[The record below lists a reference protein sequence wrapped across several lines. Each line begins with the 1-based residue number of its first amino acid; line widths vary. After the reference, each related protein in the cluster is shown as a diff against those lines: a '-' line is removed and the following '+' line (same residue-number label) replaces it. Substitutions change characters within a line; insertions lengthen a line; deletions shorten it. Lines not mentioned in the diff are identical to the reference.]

1 MPENTQLAVV
11 TGASSGIGYA
21 TVRTLAERGFH
32 VLAGVRSETD
42 AQRLSGQ
49 NVEGV
54 TLDITN
60 PAHVAA
66 IARRIGNDAAGR
78 PLAALVNNAG
88 VALNAPIE
96 TLPIEEWRR
105 HFEVNFFGHVAVTQA
120 LLPALV
126 AGRGRVVNI
135 SSIGGRV
142 AFPTYGAYAA
152 SKFALEAVSDVLRR
166 EVGRYGVHV
175 IVIEPGTVNSA
186 MWGKGLTNIQEVAAA
201 FAAGA
206 SDAEKA
212 RYSDLLAAM
221 TKQAEANVRNGNGVD
236 PARVAAVIAD
246 AIQARRPRTRYLVGR
261 DAKLLA
267 RITAVL
273 PDRTFDRVVARNLGL
288 RKPSA
293 PTAASQAA
301 TSRVLSTRDV
311 GRRG

>member
-21 TVRTLAERGFH
+21 TVRVLAARGFH

-42 AQRLSGQ
+42 AQRLTGK

-54 TLDITN
+54 ILDITD

-66 IARRIGNDAAGR
+66 IAHRVENDAARR

-96 TLPIEEWRR
+96 ILPIEEWRR

-166 EVGRYGVHV
+166 EVGRYGVYV

-186 MWGKGLTNIQEVAAA
+186 MWGKGLTNIQEVAAG

-206 SDAEKA
+206 SDAQKA

-236 PARVAAVIAD
+236 PARVATVIAD
-246 AIQARRPRTRYLVGR
+246 AIQARRPRTRYLAGR

-267 RITAVL
+267 RLAALL
-273 PDRTFDRVVARNLGL
+273 PDRAFDRVVARSLGL
-288 RKPSA
+288 RKPSGPA
-293 PTAASQAA
+293 AASQAPGKEAGLA
-301 TSRVLSTRDV
+301 T
-311 GRRG
+311 G

>member
-1 MPENTQLAVV
+1 MPESTQLAVV

-21 TVRTLAERGFH
+21 TARTLAARGFH
-32 VLAGVRSETD
+32 VLAGVRSDTD
-42 AQRLSGQ
+42 AQRLTGT

-54 TLDITN
+54 ILDITN

-66 IARRIGNDAAGR
+66 IAHRVQNDAAGR

-126 AGRGRVVNI
+126 AGRGRIVNI

-175 IVIEPGTVNSA
+175 IVVEPGTVNSA
-186 MWGKGLTNIQEVAAA
+186 MWGKGLTNIQEVASK

-206 SDAEKA
+206 TGAQKA

-221 TKQAEANVRNGNGVD
+221 TKQAEANVRNGNGID
-236 PARVAAVIAD
+236 PARVATLIAD
-246 AIQARRPRTRYLVGR
+246 AIQARRPRARYLAGR

-267 RITAVL
+267 RITALL
-273 PDRTFDRVVARNLGL
+273 PDRAVDRLVAWNLGL
-288 RKPSA
+288 RQPSA
-293 PTAASQAA
+293 PATASQAPRNAAGPA
-301 TSRVLSTRDV
+301 T
-311 GRRG
+311 G